1 MKEFNELKSFKE
13 TAKELAARETNSNLA
28 NISKIQDYKV
38 KPSDV
43 YVVWYSKTLKNAKML
58 LGTNVSDRLYF
69 EATLNGDKHEMYFDT
84 YKKVHNQKVNM

>member
-13 TAKELAARETNSNLA
+13 TAKELATRETNSNLA

-43 YVVWYSKTLKNAKML
+43 YVVWYSKTLQQN
-58 LGTNVSDRLYF
+58 
-69 EATLNGDKHEMYFDT
+69 
-84 YKKVHNQKVNM
+84 

>member
-1 MKEFNELKSFKE
+1 MKEFNELESFKE
-13 TAKELAARETNSNLA
+13 TAKELVVKETNNNLD
-28 NISKIQDYKV
+28 NTNGIQDNKV

-58 LGTNVSDRLYF
+58 LGTNVPDGLYF

-84 YKKVHNQKVNM
+84 YKKIRNQKINM